1 MQQNRSS
8 HNSSRS
14 NNKTTT
20 AAKAERA
27 AEQQQ
32 KLQKTSVNISPTL
45 KGLVTAKLL
54 KDVGYRVTIL
64 EGSDRLGG
72 RIQTHR
78 DQRDGW
84 MAEMG
89 PMRYPESQVYTR
101 TLANHFGLRMEPFV
115 TEKSIRAVFMRN
127 QRWSDSLIRQG
138 KEGKGFA
145 GSQQSCL
152 MIPRLE
158 SPSIRNTTY
167 YRCVSNC

>member
-1 MQQNRSS
+1 M
-8 HNSSRS
+8 
-14 NNKTTT
+14 
-20 AAKAERA
+20 
-27 AEQQQ
+27 
-32 KLQKTSVNISPTL
+32 
-45 KGLVTAKLL
+45 TAKLL

-127 QRWSDSLIRQG
+127 QRWSDSLIRQR
-138 KEGKGFA
+138 KDGKGFA

-158 SPSIRNTTY
+158 SPSIRNATHYDIIVVFQTVKVFL
-167 YRCVSNC
+167 RVSSVGLWCPPPRVATLAERGKD